1 MKVVTIKDAPILIPN
16 EDHKNFT
23 MNGVVIPRGV
33 ELEGTRKEVQG
44 LRRGK
49 PFTYRLFV
57 TENKQII
64 YSNNVKP
71 MDTTEVTLG
80 ADAAQTPT
88 MVNLLPAESFNKLRT
103 TGLVVG
109 ALAGFGWAKYK
120 KHDMKKVVM
129 FIAIGAVVGY
139 AGAYLVDRS
148 RSATVRASK

>member
-1 MKVVTIKDAPILIPN
+1 MKVVTTQDAPILIPN

-33 ELEGTRKEVQG
+33 ELEGNTKEVQG

-57 TENKQII
+57 TNNKQII

-88 MVNLLPAESFNKLRT
+88 MVNLVPAESFNKLRT

-109 ALAGFGWAKYK
+109 AIAGFAWAKYK
-120 KHDMKKVVM
+120 KHDMKKVAM
-129 FIAIGAVVGY
+129 YIAIGAAVGY
-139 AGAYLVDRS
+139 GGAYLVDRS
-148 RSATVRASK
+148 RNATVKASK

>member
-1 MKVVTIKDAPILIPN
+1 MKVVTTEDAAILVPN

-23 MNGVVIPRGV
+23 MNGLVIPRGV
-33 ELEGTRKEVQG
+33 ELEGSTKEVQG

-57 TENKQII
+57 TNNKQII

-80 ADAAQTPT
+80 ADASRTPT

-103 TGLVVG
+103 GGLIVG
-109 ALAGFGWAKYK
+109 ALAGFAWAKYK

-129 FIAIGAVVGY
+129 FIAIGAVAGY
-139 AGAYLVDRS
+139 AGAYLVDQS
-148 RSATVRASK
+148 RSATVTKSK

>member
-1 MKVVTIKDAPILIPN
+1 MKVVTTQDAPILIPN

-33 ELEGTRKEVQG
+33 ELEGNTKEAQG

-57 TENKQII
+57 TNNKQII

-88 MVNLLPAESFNKLRT
+88 MVNLVPAESFNKLRT

-109 ALAGFGWAKYK
+109 AIAGFAWAKYK
-120 KHDMKKVVM
+120 KHDMKKVAM
-129 FIAIGAVVGY
+129 YIAIGAAVGY
-139 AGAYLVDRS
+139 GGAYLVDRS
-148 RSATVRASK
+148 RNATVKASK